1 MIAETHEAWKKLV
14 MGQVVWDEACSPDAA
29 EGGGGAVQPSIV
41 AAGLMRSR
49 GSAGALAAM
58 VGAPPNASNVL
69 LGGEHEVEEVEA
81 GAQGLTI

>member
-1 MIAETHEAWKKLV
+1 MIAETHEAWKRLV
-14 MGQVVWDEACSPDAA
+14 MGQVVWDEASPAAA